1 MLENDLY
8 FMGEGRDCNFAG
20 REVQMSPADLE
31 LEGQAIPPSTIK
43 GEFQGCSTDSNL
55 LNFSL
60 SSVLEES
67 GESPLPSTRRKEHLK
82 VLSEL
87 GGANFEESDGKARR

>member
-1 MLENDLY
+1 MLREELEEARTKVKMLENDLY
-8 FMGEGRDCNFAG
+8 FMGEGRECHFAG
-20 REVQMSPADLE
+20 REVQMTPGGLE
-31 LEGQAIPPSTIK
+31 VEGQAIPSSTIR

-67 GESPLPSTRRKEHLK
+67 GESPLPSTRRK
-82 VLSEL
+82 
-87 GGANFEESDGKARR
+87 